1 MEEAL
6 SILWTYARR
15 QPIESNGKTIVATI
29 SQSIAAIRI
38 IMRLEGWLQKNEER
52 ESEGRESEKRKMMSE
67 VPETKPSENLES
79 GYVEEKNKVYEPF
92 AQPQLAHAAESLQLV
107 PTNDRACST
116 SILTESIT
124 FDRYELQ
131 SHASERATKSAS
143 TYLVAPSPSE
153 RGLGERISAQ
163 KGLGERI
170 SGQRGFGERI
180 SAQRDLKERISAQRG
195 FGERIRLPYHEVLSR
210 FAKVSYTMSKARK
223 PYHIGLRVQVAGLS
237 IQTTCNQQ
245 KKQRR
250 NAACKVK
257 ERKSISPYET
267 SCVVGHKHSK
277 VAALMPDKN
286 RIRPPCMAL
295 IISGINH

>member
-38 IMRLEGWLQKNEER
+38 IMRLEGWLQK
-52 ESEGRESEKRKMMSE
+52 SEGRESEERRMISKERK
-67 VPETKPSENLES
+67 TKPSENLEL
-79 GYVEEKNKVYEPF
+79 GYVEEKNRVYEPF
-92 AQPQLAHAAESLQLV
+92 AQPQLAHVNENMQLV
-107 PTNDRACST
+107 PTNDRACSASRWCELVART
-116 SILTESIT
+116 PREQLT
-124 FDRYELQ
+124 
-131 SHASERATKSAS
+131 S
-143 TYLVAPSPSE
+143 TYTPQPLS
-153 RGLGERISAQ
+153 
-163 KGLGERI
+163 
-170 SGQRGFGERI
+170 
-180 SAQRDLKERISAQRG
+180 
-195 FGERIRLPYHEVLSR
+195 LPYHEILSR

-223 PYHIGLRVQVAGLS
+223 PYHSDLRVQVAGLS

-257 ERKSISPYET
+257 ECKSISPYENFNMA
-267 SCVVGHKHSK
+267 GRIHNR
-277 VAALMPDKN
+277 N

-295 IISGINH
+295 IINH

>member
-38 IMRLEGWLQKNEER
+38 IMRLEGWLQKSEER
-52 ESEGRESEKRKMMSE
+52 KSEGRESEKRKMISE
-67 VPETKPSENLES
+67 ARKTKPSENLEL
-79 GYVEEKNKVYEPF
+79 GYVEERNKVYEPF
-92 AQPQLAHAAESLQLV
+92 AQPQLANAAESLQLV
-107 PTNDRACST
+107 PTNDSACSA
-116 SILTESIT
+116 SILTENIT
-124 FDRYELQ
+124 SDQYELQ
-131 SHASERATKSAS
+131 THASEGIIKSAS

-153 RGLGERISAQ
+153 RGLGERISV
-163 KGLGERI
+163 
-170 SGQRGFGERI
+170 QRGFV
-180 SAQRDLKERISAQRG
+180 
-195 FGERIRLPYHEVLSR
+195 ERIRLPYHEVLSR

-223 PYHIGLRVQVAGLS
+223 PYHIDLRGQVAGLS

-257 ERKSISPYET
+257 ESKSISPYENFNM
-267 SCVVGHKHSK
+267 VDRIHNR
-277 VAALMPDKN
+277 N
-286 RIRPPCMAL
+286 RIRPPCITL
-295 IISGINH
+295 IINGINH

>member
-38 IMRLEGWLQKNEER
+38 IMRLEGWLRKN
-52 ESEGRESEKRKMMSE
+52 EGRESEERRMISKERK
-67 VPETKPSENLES
+67 TKPSENLEL
-79 GYVEEKNKVYEPF
+79 GYVEEKNRVYEPF
-92 AQPQLAHAAESLQLV
+92 AQSQLAHAAESLQLV
-107 PTNDRACST
+107 PTNDSACSA
-116 SILTESIT
+116 SILTENIT

-223 PYHIGLRVQVAGLS
+223 PYHNNLRVQVAGLS

-257 ERKSISPYET
+257 ESKSISPYEY
-267 SCVVGHKHSK
+267 SCAVSHKHSK
-277 VAALMPDKN
+277 AAALMPDKN

-295 IISGINH
+295 IIN

>member
-38 IMRLEGWLQKNEER
+38 IMRLEGWLQKNE
-52 ESEGRESEKRKMMSE
+52 GRESEERRMISKERK
-67 VPETKPSENLES
+67 TKPSENLEL
-79 GYVEEKNKVYEPF
+79 GYVEEKNRVYEPF
-92 AQPQLAHAAESLQLV
+92 VQPQLANAAESLQLV
-107 PTNDRACST
+107 PTNDRACSASRWCELVAHT
-116 SILTESIT
+116 PREQLT
-124 FDRYELQ
+124 
-131 SHASERATKSAS
+131 S
-143 TYLVAPSPSE
+143 TYTPQPLS
-153 RGLGERISAQ
+153 
-163 KGLGERI
+163 
-170 SGQRGFGERI
+170 
-180 SAQRDLKERISAQRG
+180 
-195 FGERIRLPYHEVLSR
+195 LPYHEILSR
-210 FAKVSYTMSKARK
+210 FAKVSYTKSKARK
-223 PYHIGLRVQVAGLS
+223 PYHSNLRVQVAGLS

-257 ERKSISPYET
+257 ESKSISPYENFNMA
-267 SCVVGHKHSK
+267 GRIHNR
-277 VAALMPDKN
+277 N

>member
-15 QPIESNGKTIVATI
+15 QPIENNGKTIVATI

-38 IMRLEGWLQKNEER
+38 IMRLEGWLRKN
-52 ESEGRESEKRKMMSE
+52 EGRESEERRMISKERK
-67 VPETKPSENLES
+67 TKPSQNLEL
-79 GYVEEKNKVYEPF
+79 GYVEEKNRVYEPF

-107 PTNDRACST
+107 PTNDSACSA
-116 SILTESIT
+116 SILTENIT

-143 TYLVAPSPSE
+143 TYLAAPSPSE

-163 KGLGERI
+163 RGLE
-170 SGQRGFGERI
+170 
-180 SAQRDLKERISAQRG
+180 ERISAQRG

-223 PYHIGLRVQVAGLS
+223 PYHSNLRVQVAGLS
-237 IQTTCNQQ
+237 IQATCNQQ

-257 ERKSISPYET
+257 ESKSISPYEY
-267 SCVVGHKHSK
+267 SCAVSHKHSK
-277 VAALMPDKN
+277 AAALMLDKN
-286 RIRPPCMAL
+286 RIRPPCVAL
-295 IISGINH
+295 IINGINH

>member
-52 ESEGRESEKRKMMSE
+52 KSEGQKMMSE
-67 VPETKPSENLES
+67 VPETKPSKNLES
-79 GYVEEKNKVYEPF
+79 GYMEEKNRVCEPF
-92 AQPQLAHAAESLQLV
+92 AQPQLANATERLQLV
-107 PTNDRACST
+107 PTNDSACSA
-116 SILTESIT
+116 SILMEDIT
-124 FDRYELQ
+124 FDQYELQ
-131 SHASERATKSAS
+131 AHASEGTTKSAS

-153 RGLGERISAQ
+153 RGLG
-163 KGLGERI
+163 
-170 SGQRGFGERI
+170 
-180 SAQRDLKERISAQRG
+180 ERISAQRG

-223 PYHIGLRVQVAGLS
+223 PYHSNLRVQVAGLS

-257 ERKSISPYET
+257 ESKSISPYEY
-267 SCVVGHKHSK
+267 SCTVSHKYSK
-277 VAALMPDKN
+277 AATLMPDKN
-286 RIRPPCMAL
+286 RIRPPCITL
-295 IISGINH
+295 TISGINH

>member
-116 SILTESIT
+116 SILTEDIA
-124 FDRYELQ
+124 FDQYELQ
-131 SHASERATKSAS
+131 AHASEGTTKSAS
-143 TYLVAPSPSE
+143 TYLVAPSHSE
-153 RGLGERISAQ
+153 RRL
-163 KGLGERI
+163 
-170 SGQRGFGERI
+170 GERI

-195 FGERIRLPYHEVLSR
+195 LRERIRLPYHEVLSR

-223 PYHIGLRVQVAGLS
+223 PYHSNLRVQVAGLS
-237 IQTTCNQQ
+237 IQATCNQQ

-257 ERKSISPYET
+257 ESKSISPYEY
-267 SCVVGHKHSK
+267 SCAVSHKHSK
-277 VAALMPDKN
+277 AAALMLDKN
-286 RIRPPCMAL
+286 RIRPPCVAL
-295 IISGINH
+295 IINGINH

>member
-15 QPIESNGKTIVATI
+15 QPIESNGKTIVATV

-38 IMRLEGWLQKNEER
+38 IMRLEGWLQK
-52 ESEGRESEKRKMMSE
+52 SEGRESEERKIISE
-67 VPETKPSENLES
+67 ARKTKPSENLEL
-79 GYVEEKNKVYEPF
+79 GYVEEKNRVCEPF
-92 AQPQLAHAAESLQLV
+92 AQPQLTHAAESLQLV
-107 PTNDRACST
+107 PTKDSACST
-116 SILTESIT
+116 SILTEDIT
-124 FDRYELQ
+124 FDQYELQ
-131 SHASERATKSAS
+131 AYASEGTTKSAS
-143 TYLVAPSPSE
+143 TYLVAPSPSK
-153 RGLGERISAQ
+153 RGL
-163 KGLGERI
+163 
-170 SGQRGFGERI
+170 GERI

-195 FGERIRLPYHEVLSR
+195 LRERIRLPYHEVLSR

-257 ERKSISPYET
+257 ESKSISPYET
-267 SCVVGHKHSK
+267 SCEVGHKHSK
-277 VAALMPDKN
+277 AAALMPDKN

>member
-223 PYHIGLRVQVAGLS
+223 PYHSNLRVQVAGLS

-257 ERKSISPYET
+257 ESKSISPYEY
-267 SCVVGHKHSK
+267 SCAVSHKHSK
-277 VAALMPDKN
+277 AAALMPDKN
-286 RIRPPCMAL
+286 RIRPPCVVL
-295 IISGINH
+295 IINGINH

>member
-38 IMRLEGWLQKNEER
+38 IMRLEGWLQKNEGRKSEER
-52 ESEGRESEKRKMMSE
+52 KIISKERK
-67 VPETKPSENLES
+67 TKPSENLEL
-79 GYVEEKNKVYEPF
+79 GYVEEKNRVCEPF
-92 AQPQLAHAAESLQLV
+92 AQPQLTHAAESLQLV
-107 PTNDRACST
+107 PTKDSTCST
-116 SILTESIT
+116 SILTEDIT
-124 FDRYELQ
+124 FNQYELQ
-131 SHASERATKSAS
+131 AHASEETTKSAS
-143 TYLVAPSPSE
+143 TYLVAPSPSK
-153 RGLGERISAQ
+153 RRLGERISAQ
-163 KGLGERI
+163 RGLR
-170 SGQRGFGERI
+170 
-180 SAQRDLKERISAQRG
+180 
-195 FGERIRLPYHEVLSR
+195 ERIRLPYHEVLSR

-223 PYHIGLRVQVAGLS
+223 PYHSNLRVQVAGLS
-237 IQTTCNQQ
+237 IQATCNQQ

-267 SCVVGHKHSK
+267 SCEVGHKHSK
-277 VAALMPDKN
+277 AAALMLDKN